1 MIETEHIL
9 GWLVYIAAGI
19 ACGFIWWQLTS
30 YIRHGGWRD
39 LLRGVF
45 VVVIF
50 TPWYAGDGHVF
61 LAPAVVVLLI
71 DLLLEGA
78 TAGIKGGVALLF
90 SSFAMLVVLTI
101 RALLFKRR
109 VQKAEDS

>member
-1 MIETEHIL
+1 MIETEHLL

-50 TPWYAGDGHVF
+50 TPWYAGDAHEF
-61 LAPAVVVLLI
+61 LAPAVVVLLM

-78 TAGIKGGVALLF
+78 TAGMKGGVALLF

-101 RALLFKRR
+101 RALLFKWR

>member
-1 MIETEHIL
+1 MIETEHLL
-9 GWLVYIAAGI
+9 GWLVYIATGI

-50 TPWYAGDGHVF
+50 TPWYAGDAHEF
-61 LAPAVVVLLI
+61 LAPAVVVLLM

>member
-1 MIETEHIL
+1 MIETEHLL

-50 TPWYAGDGHVF
+50 TPWYAGDAHEF
-61 LAPAVVVLLI
+61 LAPAVVVLLM